1 MTIEVTWKYLGLLE
15 VSNLWGH
22 VFMQSIILLFL
33 DMSEFKNKNRITFQN
48 LKFIEAGQKK
58 CHPEPCFFLAL
69 SKKLVNPHGSHF
81 FFPFA
86 VQMVATEK
94 DVCYDVESL
103 FWSFGN
109 WIWHSTHDHLS
120 QRGIVCVRC
129 DVFELRKNTNVMT
142 FCGGFLLEIF
152 AKCKQII
159 EEYIYKLDSP
169 STTNRRATWKS

>member
-1 MTIEVTWKYLGLLE
+1 MSSCRTSSYCFGTCQ
-15 VSNLWGH
+15 N
-22 VFMQSIILLFL
+22 
-33 DMSEFKNKNRITFQN
+33 SEFEVYRSWTNKMSSRILIFFCILQKTGESSRQPVLFSLRSSDGGNR
-48 LKFIEAGQKK
+48 
-58 CHPEPCFFLAL
+58 
-69 SKKLVNPHGSHF
+69 
-81 FFPFA
+81 
-86 VQMVATEK
+86 K

-129 DVFELRKNTNVMT
+129 DVLSWEKINVMMT

-159 EEYIYKLDSP
+159 EEYVYKFDSP
-169 STTNRRATWKS
+169 WTTNRRAMWRS